1 MAILD
6 DISSAV
12 QRGKRKEVV
21 KLVQQ
26 AIDEGIPAPEIL
38 DKGLL
43 AAMDVIGPKFRD
55 GEMFVPEVLVA
66 ARSLNAGSE
75 LLKPLL
81 AAEGTEPLGKAVIG
95 TVKDDMHDIG
105 KNLVRMMV
113 EGKGIE
119 IEDLGIDVKT
129 EVFVDYVK
137 EHPDLDLVLLSALLT
152 TTMPKLKE
160 VIDALKDAGL
170 RDQVKIMVG
179 GAPVTQE
186 YADEIGAD
194 AYTPDAGSCGM
205 KAAEI
210 LKELKGIA

>member
-6 DISSAV
+6 DISEAV
-12 QRGKRKEVV
+12 QHGKRKDVK

-26 AIDEGIPAPEIL
+26 AIDEGVDAAEIL

-55 GEMFVPEVLVA
+55 GEIFVPEVLVA
-66 ARSLNAGSE
+66 ARALNTGSE

-81 AAEGTEPLGKAVIG
+81 AAEGSEPLGTAVIG

-119 IEDLGIDVKT
+119 INDLGVDVET
-129 EVFVDYVK
+129 ETFVNYVK
-137 EHPDLDLVLLSALLT
+137 ENNPDLLLLSALLT
-152 TTMPKLKE
+152 TTMPHLKD

-170 RDQVKIMVG
+170 RDQVTIMVG

-194 AYTPDAGSCGM
+194 AYTPDAGSCAM
-205 KAAEI
+205 KAAEL
-210 LKELKGIA
+210 LKAKKN

>member
-113 EGKGIE
+113 EGKGID
-119 IEDLGIDVKT
+119 ITDLGVDVET
-129 EVFVDYVK
+129 EKFVEFLK
-137 EHPDLDLVLLSALLT
+137 ENPDTDLVLLSALLT
-152 TTMPKLKE
+152 TTMPRLKE
-160 VIDALKDAGL
+160 VIDAITDAGL
-170 RDQVKIMVG
+170 RDSVIIMVG

-186 YADEIGAD
+186 FADEIGAD
-194 AYTPDAGSCGM
+194 AYTPDCGSCSM
-205 KAAEI
+205 KAAE
-210 LKELKGIA
+210 LLRAKKGM

>member
-6 DISSAV
+6 DISMAV
-12 QRGKRKEVV
+12 QRGKRKDVK

-26 AIDEGIPAPEIL
+26 AVDEGLDPSEIL
-38 DKGLL
+38 EKGLL

-55 GEMFVPEVLVA
+55 GEIFVPEVLVA

-75 LLKPLL
+75 VLKPLL

-119 IEDLGIDVKT
+119 IEDLGVDVET
-129 EVFVDYVK
+129 EKFVEYVK
-137 EHPDLDLVLLSALLT
+137 NHPDLDLLLLSALLT
-152 TTMPKLKE
+152 TTMPRLKE

-170 RDQVKIMVG
+170 RDQVIIMVG

-186 YADEIGAD
+186 FADEIGAD
-194 AYTPDAGSCGM
+194 AYTPDAGSCAM
-205 KAAEI
+205 KAAEL
-210 LKELKGIA
+210 LKQKKGIA